1 MIRKANHTA
10 SAVEILIA
18 VALGLA
24 VTPQS
29 AAQVTGPADKI
40 SATPAAT
47 ASAAKAEPTK
57 PEWGQGVLEAEFL
70 TKLRLFLE
78 RDPLDFKEFERV
90 FGVRLEVHPKEGPY
104 PDGSW
109 GIHAVGPIPPPF
121 GREFR
126 GRGYGPSYSFIPTRD
141 EKYLRIELLKPPPR
155 GWTPESKLPCI
166 KPEVVAAAFEGTEWL
181 KTVTYGERRVHLAVA
196 AYPISESY
204 RYRQGT
210 PDHIWLSISVDHE
223 CVPYLFVSTDR
234 IASHPATSHPAT
246 K

>member
-10 SAVEILIA
+10 SAAGILIA

-47 ASAAKAEPTK
+47 ASVTKAEPTRL
-57 PEWGQGVLEAEFL
+57 EWGQGVLEAEFL

-78 RDPLDFKEFERV
+78 RDPLDYKEFERV
-90 FGVRLEVHPKEGPY
+90 FGVKLEVHPKEGPY
-104 PDGSW
+104 HDGSW

-126 GRGYGPSYSFIPTRD
+126 GGGYGPTYSFIPGRSSNT
-141 EKYLRIELLKPPPR
+141 LRIELVKPPPR
-155 GWTPESKLPCI
+155 GWTQESKLPCI
-166 KPEVVAAAFEGTEWL
+166 EPSLFVTALDHPSWAREQLFSRDHGVPIPTTDQYRFLSPSGLTVSM
-181 KTVTYGERRVHLAVA
+181 TVTQRA
-196 AYPISESY
+196 
-204 RYRQGT
+204 QCT
-210 PDHIWLSISVDHE
+210 
-223 CVPYLFVSTDR
+223 PYLLISLPVSP
-234 IASHPATSHPAT
+234 IHPNIKPSP
-246 K
+246 